1 MKILKKSVLVT
12 ISILLI
18 LIVLLVLH
26 INNNIR
32 FQKQNFRKEVEIYLK
47 DKYNEKMV
55 ITDDVILSDERSV
68 LVYWEEKPEIKFFV
82 RKGKNFTDSFLSEC
96 LKVECEKLLMG
107 AFFEYDPNVYVSDLK
122 WCNPTPD
129 GEFETFS
136 YLNKRY
142 GELGRIL
149 SWKDINEYQKIEKAE
164 VLIKSNLTD
173 NEVDKA
179 VNVIKE
185 EGCHI
190 HVLTIKDVMGI
201 EYKYI
206 F

>member
-1 MKILKKSVLVT
+1 MKLLKKIVLIS

-18 LIVLLVLH
+18 LIVLLVSQ
-26 INNNIR
+26 INNNIKVK
-32 FQKQNFRKEVEIYLK
+32 KQNFQKEAGIYLK
-47 DKYNEKMV
+47 NKYSERMV
-55 ITDDVILSDERSV
+55 ITDDVIIGDERSV
-68 LVYWEEKPEIKFFV
+68 RVYWEEKPEIEFFV
-82 RKGKNFTDSFLSEC
+82 RKGKSFMDTFLSEC
-96 LKVECEKLLMG
+96 LKLECEELLLG
-107 AFFEYDPNVYVSDLK
+107 VFSEYEPNVYVSDLM
-122 WCNPTPD
+122 WCNPTPN

-136 YLNKRY
+136 YLDKRY